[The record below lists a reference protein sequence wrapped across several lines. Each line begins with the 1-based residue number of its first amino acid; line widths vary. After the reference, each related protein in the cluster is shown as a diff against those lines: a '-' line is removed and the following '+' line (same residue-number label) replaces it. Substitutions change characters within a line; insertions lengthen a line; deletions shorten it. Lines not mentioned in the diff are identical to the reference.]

1 MKPRLKSSPA
11 ARALIKAHEPFV
23 ASARQTS
30 DGGWTVGYGHRASA
44 KSGVSVSPDEADLLL
59 VYDILQAERAIDE
72 AIGKPL
78 GAPQRDALVSFA
90 LGIGLAAFRRSA
102 VVRLIRKDR
111 WNDAADAIAAW
122 NGGGMA
128 RHDAE
133 RDLFLTD
140 LPDDVERAPVEL
152 VIEFDHPTEDEEP
165 PIAANSDAA
174 TSDEPTAPVEV
185 ETSAEASEAEAPPE
199 APVAVAAVAATSR
212 RSELAERVILRMRTQ
227 LSGPVREMNYVSA
240 SDSIEQPVNDQ
251 VAEAQTIDE
260 FSDDENYSGKLGFV
274 FTRSMSTED
283 EPDGEEQSDLDSL
296 PPIVGAAAVS
306 DGGASGDV
314 AGTGDVFDGEDG
326 EFADSDIPLTPSDI
340 DSEFA
345 NSENSS
351 GAKNGWSNG
360 DTAPAPGKNGGH
372 LGEIILMGLGLLLIA
387 SGAFETFANLDAYL
401 ETRNLFWGPASLVL
415 GVIFTLAV
423 GIFLFGLKKK

>member
-23 ASARQTS
+23 GSARQTS

-44 KSGVSVSPDEADLLL
+44 KSGVSVSQDEADLLL
-59 VYDILQAERAIDE
+59 VYDVLQAERAIDE
-72 AIGKPL
+72 AIGKEL

-111 WNDAADAIAAW
+111 WSDAADAISAW
-122 NGGGMA
+122 NGGGMP

-140 LPDDVERAPVEL
+140 LPDDAERAPVEL
-152 VIEFDHPTEDEEP
+152 VIEFDHPSEDMAP
-165 PIAANSDAA
+165 PIAANA
-174 TSDEPTAPVEV
+174 EPELPSEPNAPAEP
-185 ETSAEASEAEAPPE
+185 ETPSQETEEASTTESPIA
-199 APVAVAAVAATSR
+199 VSTVAASS

-227 LSGPVREMNYVSA
+227 LSGPVRETRYAPEDDLPESSNDTEIA
-240 SDSIEQPVNDQ
+240 DHDSEHS
-251 VAEAQTIDE
+251 E
-260 FSDDENYSGKLGFV
+260 KLGFV
-274 FTRSMSTED
+274 FTQSVSTDD
-283 EPDGEEQSDLDSL
+283 EADTGEPQDPENL

-306 DGGASGDV
+306 NGGASGDV
-314 AGTGDVFDGEDG
+314 AGTGAAIDGDDG
-326 EFADSDIPLTPSDI
+326 ASVDADDPLTPSDI
-340 DSEFA
+340 DPEFA
-345 NSENSS
+345 GNAESPK
-351 GAKNGWSNG
+351 GMNGWSNG
-360 DTAPAPGKNGGH
+360 DTEPAPGKNGGH
-372 LGEIILMGLGLLLIA
+372 LGEIILMALGIILIV
-387 SGAFETFANLDAYL
+387 SGAFETFANLDTYL
-401 ETRNLFWGPASLVL
+401 ETRNLFWGPAALAL